1 MNERDMQGS
10 SFMATHFLT
19 FQFHCPRI
27 FPLTLTLALDQKQC
41 TEDYQ
46 YNWHHLCFSTFQ
58 LSLKLKVKDCL
69 TTFKKISTISTLNV
83 KWRMFYARTDFTDFI
98 SRYLV
103 GESEAP
109 LWPGWGL
116 PAATTSGLACDE
128 NTEGLWFMNSVMTND
143 RLVFQRLLQ

>member
-1 MNERDMQGS
+1 MQGS
-10 SFMATHFLT
+10 SFSFMATHFLT

-69 TTFKKISTISTLNV
+69 TTFKKISTISTFNGGCFTL
-83 KWRMFYARTDFTDFI
+83 ARI
-98 SRYLV
+98 SRILYLDTLW
-103 GESEAP
+103 ESRRRHY
-109 LWPGWGL
+109 GL
-116 PAATTSGLACDE
+116 DEGYQQQQHQVWLVTKIQKVCD
-128 NTEGLWFMNSVMTND
+128 L
-143 RLVFQRLLQ
+143 